1 MGLTL
6 MESPQWQNVILE
18 RHEFIQKNKD
28 CITTTL
34 EAFVIKVTLIQLNDL
49 SSLTFWGQRFS
60 KIGQYSTLVG
70 FQKDF
75 PCTTAW
81 NFEFLSGER
90 YTI

>member
-6 MESPQWQNVILE
+6 MESPQWQNGFLE
-18 RHEFIQKNKD
+18 RHEFIPKIK
-28 CITTTL
+28 TL